1 MVAPPIRRVQA
12 RVQPRA
18 RAQVD
23 VAMWGPASL
32 VMFRYVPLRFQVPYM
47 YGFGAC
53 WDFIM
58 SYIAFDGE

>member
-1 MVAPPIRRVQA
+1 MGADA
-12 RVQPRA
+12 ST

-23 VAMWGPASL
+23 VAMWGPASI